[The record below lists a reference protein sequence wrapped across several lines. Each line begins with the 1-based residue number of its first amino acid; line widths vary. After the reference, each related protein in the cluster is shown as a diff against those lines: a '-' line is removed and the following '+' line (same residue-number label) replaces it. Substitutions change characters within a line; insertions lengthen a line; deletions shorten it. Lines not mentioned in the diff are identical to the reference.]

1 MSAVD
6 PITREII
13 ANAVMSAAREMGVTM
28 RKTSPSPIFNEGN
41 DYSCAVFDS
50 QARLVAHGETLPVHL
65 GSMPYSVRYTV
76 DEVGRGNLR
85 PGDAVLLNDPFRGGS
100 HLPGA
105 TLVTPLFF
113 GREAVRFAA

>member
-13 ANAVMSAAREMGVTM
+13 ANALMSAAREMGVTM
-28 RKTSPSPIFNEGN
+28 RKTSTSPIFNEGN

-65 GSMPYSVRYTV
+65 GSMPHSVRNTV

-85 PGDAVLLNDPFRGGS
+85 PDEPRPLKSPIRRGV
-100 HLPGA
+100 HLPHH
-105 TLVTPLFF
+105 TP
-113 GREAVRFAA
+113 A